1 MRVAILSTHS
11 SPLGRAGSKDT
22 GGMSTYLRGFS
33 AALGEK
39 GHRVDLFTRSYD
51 AGEDRVLQVAPN
63 VGLICPADG
72 LGFLEKEQLHPH
84 CPAVAD
90 SIERFCRREK
100 IRYDY
105 IFSHY
110 WLSGVIGNIL
120 QQRWDI
126 PHLLMFH
133 TLGKAKNES
142 CPGENEPPL
151 RIETEAELARSC
163 HLLVAAAESEKKRL
177 LKYYCLTPEK
187 VALIPGGIEGS
198 SFYPFELKDSL
209 QAKIRVGGRANS
221 KIILSVGRI
230 EPVKGLDLI
239 LKAAALLPAEAN
251 FELFIVGGD
260 DRSSALAAALK
271 EEAYRLGLDG
281 KVRFVGV
288 VDHDL
293 LPYYYNAAD
302 TTVLAS
308 HYESFGLVAL
318 ESIACGTPVVAS
330 PVGVV
335 PELIGANSSIGCLV
349 EQRDPSRW
357 AAAIRR
363 ALTGAKPIPR
373 AELEAVLAPFSWPAA
388 AEKFLAALGAL

>member
-39 GHRVDLFTRSYD
+39 GHRVDLFTRSYE
-51 AGEDRVLQVAPN
+51 GREERVLQVGPN
-63 VGLICPADG
+63 VRLICPPDG
-72 LGFLEKEQLHPH
+72 LGFLEKDQLHPH

-90 SIERFCRREK
+90 SIDRFCRREK
-100 IRYDY
+100 MGYDC

-110 WLSGVIGNIL
+110 WISGVIGDIL
-120 QQRWDI
+120 QARWDI

-133 TLGKAKNES
+133 TLGRAKNES
-142 CPGENEPPL
+142 CPGENESSL
-151 RIETEAELARSC
+151 RIETEAELARSS

-177 LKYYCLTPEK
+177 LQYYGLAPEN
-187 VALIPGGIEGS
+187 VVLIPGGVERS
-198 SFYPFELKDSL
+198 SFYPFEPKAAL
-209 QAKIRVGGRANS
+209 QAKLKVGGGANS
-221 KIILSVGRI
+221 KMVLSVGRI

-239 LKAAALLPAEAN
+239 LKAAALLPAEEN
-251 FELFIVGGD
+251 LELFIVGGD
-260 DRSSALAAALK
+260 DQSSTLIAALK
-271 EEAYRLGLDG
+271 EEAYRLGLG
-281 KVRFVGV
+281 GIVRFAGV
-288 VDHDL
+288 VEHDL

-335 PELIGANSSIGCLV
+335 PELTGGNSSFGEVV
-349 EQRDPSRW
+349 EQRDPARW
-357 AAAIRR
+357 AAAIGR
-363 ALTGAKPIPR
+363 ALTGSKPLPR
-373 AELEAVLAPFSWPAA
+373 AELEAVLAPFSWPEA
-388 AEKFLAALGAL
+388 AERFLAALTAL

>member
-133 TLGKAKNES
+133 TLGRAKNES
-142 CPGENEPPL
+142 CPGENEPLL
-151 RIETEAELARSC
+151 RLETEAELARSC
-163 HLLVAAAESEKKRL
+163 QLLVAAAESEKKRL
-177 LKYYCLTPEK
+177 LKYYDLAPEK
-187 VALIPGGIEGS
+187 VVIIPGGIERS
-198 SFYPFELKDSL
+198 SFYPFEPKES
-209 QAKIRVGGRANS
+209 QEAKIRVGGRANS

-230 EPVKGLDLI
+230 EPVKGLDLT
-239 LKAAALLPAEAN
+239 LKAAALLPAEDN
-251 FELFIVGGD
+251 FELFIVGED
-260 DRSSALAAALK
+260 DRSSALASALK

-302 TTVLAS
+302 MTVLAS

-318 ESIACGTPVVAS
+318 ESIACGSPVVAS
-330 PVGVV
+330 PVGIV
-335 PELIGANSSIGCLV
+335 PELIGANSSLGSLI
-349 EQRDPSRW
+349 EERDPTRW
-357 AAAIRR
+357 AAVIHRV
-363 ALTGAKPIPR
+363 LTGAKPLPR
-373 AELEAVLAPFSWPAA
+373 AELDAVLAPFSWPAA
-388 AEKFLAALGAL
+388 AERFLAALSAL

>member
-1 MRVAILSTHS
+1 MRIAILSTHS

-51 AGEDRVLQVAPN
+51 AGKDRVLQVAPN
-63 VGLICPADG
+63 VRLICPADG
-72 LGFLEKEQLHPH
+72 QGFLEKDKLYPH

-90 SIERFCRREK
+90 SIERFCRRKK
-100 IRYDY
+100 IRYDH

-110 WLSGVIGNIL
+110 WLSGVIGNTL